1 MKTLP
6 KQQPLDTNVLVAL
19 VDSHDKWHARAI
31 ALRDA
36 LKAEEVD
43 VVYFDP
49 VINEAVSVLARRSE
63 EQKRS
68 EQFGDLLNTLM
79 QQVSVQNVTWL
90 SSETLRLYEDVL
102 DLVRRTSGRMNFHD
116 ALIALGCKELGIQT
130 IVSFD
135 KDFDEVD
142 WLTRVD
148 TPTAVSAVFQPP
160 DKDKD
165 ELG

>member
-6 KQQPLDTNVLVAL
+6 KQAALDTNVLVAL
-19 VDSHDKWHARAI
+19 VDSHYKWHARAI

-102 DLVRRTSGRMNFHD
+102 DLVRRTPEG
-116 ALIALGCKELGIQT
+116 
-130 IVSFD
+130 
-135 KDFDEVD
+135 
-142 WLTRVD
+142 
-148 TPTAVSAVFQPP
+148 
-160 DKDKD
+160 
-165 ELG
+165 